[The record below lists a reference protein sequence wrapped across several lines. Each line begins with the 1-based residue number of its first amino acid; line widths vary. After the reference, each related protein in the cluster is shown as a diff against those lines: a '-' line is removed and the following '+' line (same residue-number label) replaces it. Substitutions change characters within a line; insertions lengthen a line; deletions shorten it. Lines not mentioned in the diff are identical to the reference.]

1 MDMVDEQGS
10 TMKPNMEEILRQRRL
25 TFIGKVL
32 ADFTTDCR
40 NHLAVIQK
48 SADWL
53 GERFLEQ
60 SGHEVREDQEKFG
73 EILSTITRHVKI
85 LTQKNY
91 YLDRFARRI
100 GMTSFTPDPA
110 EIITE
115 VVDFSSRSARR
126 RKVAVTTAI
135 PEPLSVVSQDP
146 GLVYFLVSIIFNDML
161 ERVAGG
167 GNILIQAKSAEK
179 TVMIE
184 VEGYPTQESP
194 GTADDEE
201 NRHWSLCR
209 RVVSRFDGRLKTG
222 ITSDNKRRT
231 SLFLPMKR
239 TRDT

>member
-1 MDMVDEQGS
+1 MVDEQGS

-32 ADFTTDCR
+32 ADFPADCR
-40 NHLAVIQK
+40 DHLAIIQE
-48 SADWL
+48 SVDWL

-60 SGHEVREDQEKFG
+60 SGYESREDQEKFG

-100 GMTSFTPDPA
+100 GTISFTPDPA

-115 VVDFSSRSARR
+115 VVNFSSRSARR

-135 PEPLSVVSQDP
+135 PESLSGVSLDP
-146 GLVYFLVSIIFNDML
+146 DLVYFLVSIILNDML
-161 ERVAGG
+161 ERVAAG

-179 TVMIE
+179 TVLIE

-194 GTADDEE
+194 GTAVAAESL
-201 NRHWSLCR
+201 HWSLCR
-209 RVVSRFDGRLKTG
+209 RVATCFEGRLETG
-222 ITSDNKRRT
+222 IIGDNKRRT